1 MGNRYIKSVLLS
13 IFVIA
18 AIFLIIFYLKNK
30 PLLVEIATTEQN
42 VAVNVYGLGTVE
54 VKIKSSL
61 GFEVS
66 APITELYADQG
77 DSVKKGTVL
86 ARLHNAEQNAKTQMA
101 VTSIKVAE
109 VRLNTARSTI
119 PKMKAI
125 LAQKKQ
131 NNQRSLPLFSRKL
144 ISKEIADKTQM
155 EEDVAITE
163 LAIARNEIKVA
174 EAELVDA
181 RAQYNFEKQLLE
193 QYTLS
198 APYDGLVIERHKELG
213 AVLSPGETVFTL
225 IDPKTIWILA
235 YVDETRAGSISVGLQ
250 AQVRL
255 RSLPNSQFQGKVV
268 RIDIESDRV
277 NEERR
282 IYIQCTDCPEQFHL
296 GEQAEI
302 FIQTAMLEEAL
313 LIPET
318 AIDQFNGA
326 NGSVWV
332 VEKGQLQQKLI
343 ALGHKTLDGRV
354 EIIDE
359 LESDMQVV
367 TNLPKGIRK
376 GRKASIVNGE

>member
-1 MGNRYIKSVLLS
+1 MEKRYIKSVLLS
-13 IFVIA
+13 VFVIA
-18 AIFLIIFYLKNK
+18 AVILVIFYLKNK
-30 PLLVEIATTEQN
+30 SLSVEIATTEKN
-42 VAVNVYGLGTVE
+42 VVVNVYGLGTVE
-54 VKIKSSL
+54 VKIKSSI

-86 ARLHNAEQNAKTQMA
+86 ARLQNAEQNAKTQKA
-101 VTSIKVAE
+101 ATSIKVAE

-131 NNQRSLPLFSRKL
+131 NNQRSLTLFSRKL
-144 ISKEIADKTQM
+144 ISKEIVDKTQM

-163 LAIARNEIKVA
+163 LAIARSEVKVA
-174 EAELVDA
+174 EAELADA

-193 QYTLS
+193 QYALR

-213 AVLSPGETVFTL
+213 AVLSPGEAVFTL

-235 YVDETRAGSISVGLQ
+235 YVDETRAGSIRVGQQ

-282 IYIQCTDCPEQFHL
+282 VYIQCTDCPEQFHL

-332 VEKGQLQQKLI
+332 VEKGRLQQQSVT
-343 ALGHKTLDGRV
+343 LGHKILDGRV
-354 EIIDE
+354 EIIDG
-359 LESDMQVV
+359 LESNMQVV
-367 TNLPKGIRK
+367 TNLFKGMRK
-376 GRKASIVNGE
+376 GRKASIVSGE